1 MLHPLDDDLYIYN
14 NQQLESKIADLT
26 KKFVRQRNPQV
37 KDQMVLLINSY
48 KMELRERIQKEQR
61 QKTNLDLDKLIN
73 IE

>member
-1 MLHPLDDDLYIYN
+1 MLHPLDDDLSIYN
-14 NQQLESKIADLT
+14 NQQLESKITDLN
-26 KKFVRQRNPQV
+26 KKFGRQRNPQV
-37 KDQMVLLINSY
+37 KDQMILLINSY

>member
-1 MLHPLDDDLYIYN
+1 MLHPLDDDLSIYN

-37 KDQMVLLINSY
+37 KDQMILLINSY

-73 IE
+73 IV

>member
-1 MLHPLDDDLYIYN
+1 MLHPLDDDLSIYN

-37 KDQMVLLINSY
+37 KDQMVLIINSY

-61 QKTNLDLDKLIN
+61 QKTNLDLDILIN

>member
-1 MLHPLDDDLYIYN
+1 MLHPLDDDLSIYN

-61 QKTNLDLDKLIN
+61 QKMRAYEIT
-73 IE
+73 

>member
-1 MLHPLDDDLYIYN
+1 MLHPLDDDLSIYN

-37 KDQMVLLINSY
+37 KDQMILLINSY

-61 QKTNLDLDKLIN
+61 QKTNLDLDKFIN

>member
-1 MLHPLDDDLYIYN
+1 MLHPLDDDLSIYN

>member
-1 MLHPLDDDLYIYN
+1 MLHPLDDDLSIYN
-14 NQQLESKIADLT
+14 NQQLESKITDLN

-37 KDQMVLLINSY
+37 KDQMILLINSY